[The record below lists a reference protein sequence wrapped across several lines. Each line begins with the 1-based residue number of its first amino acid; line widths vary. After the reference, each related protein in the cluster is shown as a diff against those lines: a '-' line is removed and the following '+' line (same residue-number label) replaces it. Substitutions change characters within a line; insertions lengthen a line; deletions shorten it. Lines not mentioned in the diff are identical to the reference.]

1 MANRDAR
8 EDLEIELLLEAIYRQ
23 HGLDFRNYALPS
35 LRRRLWNVVQA
46 EGLNTLSALQERVLH
61 DEDCVNRLVP
71 QVSVSVT
78 TMFRDPGFFSAFR
91 QNVVP
96 LLRSF
101 PFVRIWHAGCATG
114 EEVYSMAILLQEE
127 GLLERSR
134 LYATDLDSNALEQA
148 KAGIFSLDQMQE
160 YSANYLKAGGKESL
174 SNFYTAKYDHAI
186 FRASLRKNMVFSQHN
201 LASDGPFNEFNVI
214 LCRNVM
220 IYFDEALQ
228 ERVLGL
234 FHQSLRRRG
243 FLGLGQRESLS
254 HTRFH
259 PMYEELD
266 GREKLYR
273 KLPTSASA
281 GD

>member
-1 MANRDAR
+1 MSKDAR
-8 EDLEIELLLEAIYRQ
+8 EQLEIELLLEAIYRQ

-35 LRRRLWNVVQA
+35 LRRRLWNAVQS
-46 EGLNTLSALQERVLH
+46 EGVNTLSALQEKVLH
-61 DEDCVNRLVP
+61 DEDCVNRLIP

-78 TMFRDPGFFSAFR
+78 TMFRDPSFFVSFR

-134 LYATDLDSNALEQA
+134 LYATDLDAGALEQS
-148 KAGIFSLDQMQE
+148 KSGIFSLEQMQE
-160 YSANYLKAGGKESL
+160 YSANYIKAGGKETL
-174 SNFYTAKYDHAI
+174 SSYYTAKYDHAI
-186 FRASLRKNMVFSQHN
+186 FRAALRKNMVFSQHN

-220 IYFDEALQ
+220 IYFDEVLQ
-228 ERVLGL
+228 ERALSL

-243 FLGLGQRESLS
+243 FLALGQRESLA
-254 HTRFH
+254 HTQFTSL
-259 PMYEELD
+259 YEELD

-273 KLPTSASA
+273 KLPAGTGAS
-281 GD
+281 D